1 MTMHIFADPHPDPI
15 ALEMFALGTSSDADH
30 RRIRDHVAECVSCR
44 ERVVTLVATGTLTPD
59 RGAAH
64 GIRPDALDRI
74 LAGRRRGLRILLPH
88 GDAPRPSRLRRRA
101 PAYAAA
107 AAAVLI
113 GIASVVFSSNE
124 LTASDVSGE
133 LRFMPELPAP
143 GDSIRVEYR
152 GARFGRDTELRL
164 RALLRTAH
172 DEEPEWAARYGTVAT
187 LRRDRDDVYR
197 GTVVLP
203 ESIVYGAFVVED
215 TTGEEVDTRGGRLWD
230 VLIRDDRGRPAF
242 DAMRQQLRFHYGR
255 DEQRSLPMARELVKV
270 HSDNPESWRKLLW
283 HEMKLVGAVGRAD
296 VHARHRRPFSEAHR
310 RLRASSAI
318 PPHVMATMWEYA
330 AHLGEDSLATYWSR
344 RLAAEHPR
352 SPEGAIQRYFALP
365 EKATPA
371 ARDSALEQIWRELS
385 PTTGENIASIGFMR
399 ARTTSDTAG
408 LRKWGER
415 LERIAPPWNYR
426 SFVGYTMARTPGLE
440 ADGAERL
447 RAHLREFGQVTDLHR
462 VIGENVQQHRQSLDR
477 TRASALVALG
487 HALDAMDYSAAALDT
502 LELAVQLAWDA
513 SAYLKIAELKL
524 RRGDSTAAARAAA
537 YAYADG
543 SVPAASTA
551 LRQRAGAISDS
562 TWLAL
567 VNEGR
572 AVQRRQLL
580 ATSIDRPL
588 TARARI
594 KDSSGR
600 ERELAD
606 VVRGA
611 PTVVA
616 FWSRYCPGSIEQLP
630 ALQRAFEQ
638 LAPTGARVVAITAE
652 TPSPALTAWLKEKG
666 YTFDVYHDSR
676 HEAASVLQPWGTP
689 DHLVL
694 DATGRLRFQRVRA
707 KDVVGRVEV
716 LRP

>member
-15 ALEMFALGTSSDADH
+15 ALKMFALGASSDADH
-30 RRIRDHVAECVSCR
+30 RRIRDHVIECESCR
-44 ERVVTLVATGTLTPD
+44 ERVVTLVATGTLSAD
-59 RGAAH
+59 RGAAEA
-64 GIRPDALDRI
+64 IRGDALDRV
-74 LAGRRRGLRILLPH
+74 LAARRRGARILLPQ
-88 GDAPRPSRLRRRA
+88 GDAPRASRLHRRA

-113 GIASVVFSSNE
+113 GIASMVFSSNE

-133 LRFMPELPAP
+133 LRFTPALPEP
-143 GDSIRVEYR
+143 GESVRVEYR
-152 GARFGRDTELRL
+152 GARFGRDTELRV

-172 DEEPEWAARYGTVAT
+172 DETPEWAARYGTVAT
-187 LRRDRDDVYR
+187 LRRGRDDVYR

-203 ESIVYGAFVVED
+203 DSIVYGAFVVED
-215 TTGEEVDTRGGRLWD
+215 TAGGQVDTRGGRLWD
-230 VLIRDDRGRPAF
+230 VLVRDDRGRPAF
-242 DAMRQQLRFHYGR
+242 DAMRQQMRFHYWR
-255 DEQRSLPMARELVKV
+255 DEQRSATIARDLVKM
-270 HSDNPESWRKLLW
+270 HPDNPESWRLLLW
-283 HEMKLVGAVGRAD
+283 HEMRLVGPADRAAVY
-296 VHARHRRPFSEAHR
+296 ARHRRPFSEAHR
-310 RLRASSAI
+310 RLRDSSAA
-318 PPHVMATMWEYA
+318 PAQVMGAMWEYA
-330 AHLGEDSLATYWSR
+330 AHLGEDSLAAYWSR

-352 SPEGAIQRYFALP
+352 SPEGALQRYFALS
-365 EKATPA
+365 EKVNPA
-371 ARDSALEQIWRELS
+371 ARDSVLEQLWREVS
-385 PTTGENIASIGFMR
+385 PMQGEDIAFNGFMAAR
-399 ARTTSDTAG
+399 AIADTVR

-415 LERIAPPWNYR
+415 LERIGPRWHHR
-426 SFVGYTMARTPGLE
+426 SFVGYTMARTRGLE
-440 ADGAERL
+440 AEGAERL

-462 VIGENVQQHRQSLDR
+462 VIGENVDQYRQSLDR
-477 TRASALVALG
+477 TRAAALVALG
-487 HALDAMDYSAAALDT
+487 HALDAMGQSAGALDT
-502 LELAVQLAWDA
+502 LELAVQMAWDPA
-513 SAYLKIAELKL
+513 AYLRIAELKL
-524 RRGDSTAAARAAA
+524 RRGDSIAAARAAA
-537 YAYADG
+537 YAFADG
-543 SVPAASTA
+543 SVPTASLA
-551 LRQRAGAISDS
+551 LRRRAGATSDS
-562 TWLAL
+562 IWLAL

-600 ERELAD
+600 ERELAN

-616 FWSRYCPGSIEQLP
+616 FWSRYCTGSIEQLP

-638 LAPTGARVVAITAE
+638 LAPTGGRVVAITAE
-652 TPSPALTAWLKEKG
+652 MPSPALTAWLKENG

-676 HEAASVLQPWGTP
+676 HEAARVLQPWGTP

-694 DATGRLRFQRVRA
+694 DAAGRLRFQRVMA